1 MYTVWQLPEGCACGA
16 QIVPVLLGAVPL
28 KADIDEVAPLCSAL
42 AAMLLKPDLAPRLAS
57 FKGSLLQVA
66 SVLSCLACHLS
77 HLQSDAC
84 VMCFVMYAAIH
95 H

>member
-1 MYTVWQLPEGCACGA
+1 MCDA

-42 AAMLLKPDLAPRLAS
+42 AAMLLKPDLATRLIS

-66 SVLSCLACHLS
+66 SVLSALRRLS
-77 HLQSDAC
+77 HVHC
-84 VMCFVMYAAIH
+84 IAAIH

>member
-1 MYTVWQLPEGCACGA
+1 MSPAWRLPEGCMCGA

-42 AAMLLKPDLAPRLAS
+42 AAMLLKPDLTYRLAS

-66 SVLSCLACHLS
+66 PVLSCPSCHLS
-77 HLQSDAC
+77 YLPPTA
-84 VMCFVMYAAIH
+84 
-95 H
+95 

>member
-1 MYTVWQLPEGCACGA
+1 MYA

-42 AAMLLKPDLAPRLAS
+42 AAMLLKPDLAPRLAP

-66 SVLSCLACHLS
+66 PVLSCHLPY
-77 HLQSDAC
+77 LKSDA
-84 VMCFVMYAAIH
+84 
-95 H
+95 